1 MGERGMQ
8 VKSDCLQRSWENS
21 EFPMLCESKHNS
33 TQK

>member
-21 EFPMLCESKHNS
+21 EFPMLCESKPK
-33 TQK
+33 TIKK